1 MEVSRWTQVSV
12 GRLPNSN
19 RRTVMWR
26 ASVSGVVVSCA
37 LGMGL
42 PGTATG
48 QNDWAQAQLWASDV
62 YQDGLAVWRKPDQ
75 FGAAC
80 MNCHGPD
87 MFELAYIGF
96 EDDNIIRRALTHVS
110 QEEAETL
117 VAAVHHIRDVYG
129 ITPKD
134 QFAFRPFQPGSGVPL
149 AEGASWPEKDAAF
162 AEYLKSIDFPLIDPD
177 VVIDTVPEA
186 WEALH
191 ALHAIDPRTLDI
203 GIPLNRWSEDI
214 HHGNEH
220 GTTADWVSD
229 LPAFAADTG
238 TEIELIGLMDA
249 YLQDPSL
256 ETLFAYYDVADEG
269 VQTFDEFSS
278 GFLSKQKYLSMQI
291 ATHMFRRDA
300 VGTGGF
306 EAQERMAFDVPELPQ
321 YYETDRVFLNR
332 IPNPSWEVGDR
343 TRSRKGTRHV
353 GEEFVDYK
361 YPFFVMNGLRPDW
374 AERDHTDAMRVPWFF
389 VGYTFNPT
397 LERISGSNSTKSGEY
412 FSHFGMEDYNSD
424 VPLHVSVY
432 MSMMRINKL
441 LEERA
446 VGKTSHVG
454 NVDTRPWHGLMSN
467 FTRKIQN
474 YQPGRRYGVDNQN
487 NGLPE
492 FYDDAHEEAFEHFT
506 ANVHRMFLLIMQDRV
521 RLNGEETIG
530 GSGDMTG
537 RGWPW
542 YMNTVRKADSAAL
555 EVSERAFAKLVQIDA
570 DGVYCAADSNANGV
584 VEIDDLIEVLRNF
597 GRTTAI
603 GDIDASGIVE
613 IEDILLVLTDFGTVC
628 SDLAEPGSI

>member
-1 MEVSRWTQVSV
+1 MWT
-12 GRLPNSN
+12 
-19 RRTVMWR
+19 
-26 ASVSGVVVSCA
+26 ASVAGCVVSCA
-37 LGMGL
+37 LGMCL
-42 PGTATG
+42 TSHVSA
-48 QNDWAQAQLWASDV
+48 QDDWAQAELWANDI
-62 YQDGLAVWRKPDQ
+62 YQDGLEIWRKPDQ

-96 EDDNIIRRALTHVS
+96 EDESIIRRALTHVS
-110 QEEAETL
+110 QEEAETI

-129 ITPKD
+129 ITPKN
-134 QFAFRPFQPGSGVPL
+134 QFEFRPFQPGSGVPL
-149 AEGASWPEKDAAF
+149 AEGASCPEKDAAF
-162 AEYLKSIDFPLIDPD
+162 ANYLKSIDFPLIDPD
-177 VVIDTVPEA
+177 VVIDTVPKA

-191 ALHAIDPRTLDI
+191 SLHAIDPRTLDI

-220 GTTADWVSD
+220 GTFADWVSD
-229 LPAFAADTG
+229 LPSHMEDSESTN
-238 TEIELIGLMDA
+238 ELIALMDD
-249 YLQDPSL
+249 YLQNPSL
-256 ETLFAYYDVADEG
+256 ETLFAYYDLADED
-269 VQTFDEFSS
+269 VLTFDSYSS

-300 VGTGGF
+300 IGEGGF
-306 EAQERMAFDVPELPQ
+306 LEQERMAFDIPELPQ

-353 GEEFVDYK
+353 GDEFIHYK

-424 VPLHVSVY
+424 MPLHVSVY

-446 VGKTSHVG
+446 VGKTAHVG

-467 FTRKIQN
+467 FTRKIQK

-492 FYDDAHEEAFEHFT
+492 FVDDAHEEAFAHFT
-506 ANVHRMFLLIMQDRV
+506 ANVHRMFLLIMQDRA
-521 RLNGEETIG
+521 RINGESTIG
-530 GSGDMTG
+530 GSDDMEG

-542 YMNTVRKADSAAL
+542 FMNTVRKADSAAL
-555 EVSERAFAKLVQIDA
+555 EVSERAFAKLVQIDR
-570 DGVYCAADSNANGV
+570 DGVYCAADTNADGYV
-584 VEIDDLIEVLRNF
+584 
-597 GRTTAI
+597 GI
-603 GDIDASGIVE
+603 GDLLDVLKHFGVETALGDTDASGVVGIGDLLIVLE
-613 IEDILLVLTDFGTVC
+613 KFDTTCADQ
-628 SDLAEPGSI
+628 GSGI